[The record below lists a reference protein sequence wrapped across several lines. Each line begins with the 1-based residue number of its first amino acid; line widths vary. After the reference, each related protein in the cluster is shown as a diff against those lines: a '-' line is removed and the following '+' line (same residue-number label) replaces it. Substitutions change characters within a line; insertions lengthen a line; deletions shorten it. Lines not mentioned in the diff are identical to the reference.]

1 MPTYP
6 NTHEKVK
13 NKIFNAQFQG
23 IGLGLVSFEMTIW
36 ATQIQVSFTELQ
48 NPKNP
53 GIQPSH
59 AKLPD
64 KWFS

>member
-1 MPTYP
+1 MLSS
-6 NTHEKVK
+6 
-13 NKIFNAQFQG
+13 QG